1 MVDWMTVVQVV
12 AKVIVDDTG
21 LQSEIPVLIT
31 EHGVVS
37 SLVDYLLDNH
47 HLSPSWQRSV
57 IQATKLLLEY
67 MEANQHHF
75 SAPRDLFQA
84 FASRLYTGT
93 IGADGL
99 DPSGLG
105 WIPASRQTSN
115 RHVSILRG
123 FTDYLADLYDAPT
136 MNPLMTAS
144 TYDQRLNYAAWHR
157 RNSHDF
163 LGHIK
168 NKTLSESVD
177 QARNIRGRRMLSKA
191 DDDAVAFPEMLFQAL
206 YIYGFGGATD
216 PRCAVRDQLILI
228 MMHGAGLRESDA
240 QHLWVVDVEDHPLIE
255 GGAMVRV
262 YHPEEGKAP
271 HNWRSRK
278 GTTTRAAYLRENHAL
293 MPRSLRQGTK
303 RVGWKTRLV
312 DHADN
317 YIQLHWFPP
326 QFGVLFMKL
335 WRVHIRYL
343 TTVERHHPY
352 AFVSYEDSVA
362 GQPYTLQAFNGNY
375 KRALARIGQTV
386 SKSQGRSTHG
396 HRHAF
401 GRRLRKAEVSP
412 QIIRKAMHHSSLESQ
427 KRYTAPGVAE
437 VSTALTTA
445 GERLD
450 ELAVSGKIISPFNH
464 WVDVLPEPLEAFDF
478 PETHYRA
485 KKS

>member
-1 MVDWMTVVQVV
+1 MPVVQVI
-12 AKVIVDDTG
+12 AKVVVDDTG
-21 LQSEIPVLIT
+21 IQSEIPVLIT

-57 IQATKLLLEY
+57 TQATKLLLEY
-67 MEANQHHF
+67 MEASQHHF
-75 SAPRDLFQA
+75 SAPRVLFQT

-168 NKTLSESVD
+168 GKAISESVE
-177 QARNIRGRRMLSKA
+177 QARNIRGRRVLSKA
-191 DDDAVAFPEMLFQAL
+191 DSDVIAFPEKLFQAM
-206 YIYGFGGATD
+206 YMHGFGGAAD

-240 QHLWVVDVEDHPLIE
+240 QHLWITDVEDHPLIE

-262 YHPEEGKAP
+262 YHPEEGRAP
-271 HNWRSRK
+271 NNWRGRR
-278 GTTTRAAYLRENHAL
+278 GTTTRAAYLREQYGL

-326 QFGVLFMKL
+326 RFSVLFMKL

-352 AFVSYEDSVA
+352 AFVSYENSVA
-362 GQPYTLQAFNGNY
+362 GQPYTLQALNGNY
-375 KRALARIGQTV
+375 KRALARIGQTI
-386 SKSQGRSTHG
+386 SKSEGRSTHG

-401 GRRLRKAEVSP
+401 GRRLRKAEIPP

-427 KRYTAPGVAE
+427 KRYTAPGIAE
-437 VSTALTTA
+437 VSTTLNAA
-445 GERLD
+445 GDRLD
-450 ELAVSGKIISPFNH
+450 ELAVSGKIISPFND
-464 WVDVLPEPLEAFDF
+464 WLEVLPEALENFDS
-478 PETHYRA
+478 PEIRYGA
-485 KKS
+485 KKH